1 MNCILMHRIKKIVD
15 TTKINIKTFTP
26 DQFVLLQN
34 YPNPFNPTTE
44 ISYSLDKTANVK
56 LIVFDVTGR
65 EIQALIDQV
74 QFPGDH
80 KIIFDGSGLSNGV
93 YFYKLETDQNVMV
106 KKMVLVK

>member
-1 MNCILMHRIKKIVD
+1 
-15 TTKINIKTFTP
+15 
-26 DQFVLLQN
+26 
-34 YPNPFNPTTE
+34 
-44 ISYSLDKTANVK
+44 